1 MATRFTS
8 STTAPKIASDAPDF
22 KDTLL
27 SKPAPKPED
36 PAEQAAR
43 LGMYGPLTRSSSD
56 WYPTRLL
63 CKRFNVKPPANVQ
76 PGATDHEERDPPP
89 KNMAG
94 DLVGKERMRDIL
106 LQSGGANPLLNQ
118 DRRDSEL
125 PMVIKEE
132 VKEVIVEP
140 DRNEALEGQKAGE
153 AVFKAIFGDDSD
165 DD

>member
-1 MATRFTS
+1 
-8 STTAPKIASDAPDF
+8 
-22 KDTLL
+22 
-27 SKPAPKPED
+27 
-36 PAEQAAR
+36 
-43 LGMYGPLTRSSSD
+43 
-56 WYPTRLL
+56 
-63 CKRFNVKPPANVQ
+63 
-76 PGATDHEERDPPP
+76 
-89 KNMAG
+89 MAG